1 MDLEKLQQEI
11 LDLREKNKELSTELE
26 NIKNDNELKIERIK
40 SLEEHNQKLF
50 LRATSSTT
58 KMEEEKQEDNIA
70 TDILGD
76 YAKLLS
82 DEEIEQLNEI
92 MEEI

>member
-26 NIKNDNELKIERIK
+26 NIKNDNELKSERIK
-40 SLEEHNQKLF
+40 S
-50 LRATSSTT
+50 
-58 KMEEEKQEDNIA
+58 
-70 TDILGD
+70 LGD

>member
-11 LDLREKNKELSTELE
+11 LDLREKNNELSTELE
-26 NIKNDNELKIERIK
+26 NIKNDNELKSERIK

-50 LRATSSTT
+50 LRATSSSSR
-58 KMEEEKQEDNIA
+58 MEEEKQEDNIA

>member
-26 NIKNDNELKIERIK
+26 NIKNDNELKSERIK
-40 SLEEHNQKLF
+40 SLEEDNQKLF
-50 LRATSSTT
+50 LRATSSSS
-58 KMEEEKQEDNIA
+58 KMEEEKQDDNKA

>member
-26 NIKNDNELKIERIK
+26 NIKNDNELKSERIK

-50 LRATSSTT
+50 LRATSSSS
-58 KMEEEKQEDNIA
+58 KMEEEKQVDNIA

>member
-11 LDLREKNKELSTELE
+11 LDLREKNNELSTELE
-26 NIKNDNELKIERIK
+26 NIKNDNELKAERIK

-50 LRATSSTT
+50 LRATSSSS

-70 TDILGD
+70 NDILGD